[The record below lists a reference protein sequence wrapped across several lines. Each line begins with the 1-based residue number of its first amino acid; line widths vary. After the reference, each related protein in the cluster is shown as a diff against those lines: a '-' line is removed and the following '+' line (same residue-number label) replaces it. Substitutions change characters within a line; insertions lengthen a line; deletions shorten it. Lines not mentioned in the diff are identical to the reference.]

1 VTLMTQRPVP
11 ASDKTIGQVK
21 RVFVGVDDSE
31 PGLAVLATATELA
44 RSYGARLVA
53 VRAWALG
60 LPPHGG
66 RPAAAT

>member
-1 VTLMTQRPVP
+1 MTLMTQRPVP

-31 PGLAVLATATELA
+31 PGLAVLATAMELA